1 VRIGVPVALLMIVA
15 ATAVA
20 IAACGAEPAG
30 DSPAAE
36 PATRARPACVPRGA
50 SHTRICALAP
60 PFRRVDG
67 GSAYKLTTVA
77 GESFWAV
84 LPDELAPPS
93 AVVAVPGV
101 PLGVNAGLTTAAA
114 RDAADRYCDHSPR
127 CEVTAVDRVRL
138 PSGVM
143 TRWDDASGSH
153 ADLGVTTVDFGQWTL
168 VMMEPDATRAAR
180 VARALRSSVDD
191 DHYPRVV
198 STDRRVPVHAD
209 WAGVALW
216 VRLEAQDEHL
226 LLEIV
231 PGCRLSTKRPDLGG
245 SDATADLELHEPD
258 GPDGGRW
265 CADGRYAVDAGFVE

>member
-1 VRIGVPVALLMIVA
+1 M
-15 ATAVA
+15 
-20 IAACGAEPAG
+20 
-30 DSPAAE
+30 
-36 PATRARPACVPRGA
+36 
-50 SHTRICALAP
+50 
-60 PFRRVDG
+60 DG

-101 PLGVNAGLTTAAA
+101 PIGVNAGLTTAAA
-114 RDAADRYCDHSPR
+114 RDAADRYCDNFPR

-143 TRWDDASGSH
+143 TRWDDASGTI

-191 DHYPRVV
+191 DRYPRVV
-198 STDRRVPVHAD
+198 STDRRVPVHDD

-216 VRLEAQDEHL
+216 VQLEARDEYL
-226 LLEIV
+226 LLDIV

-245 SDATADLELHEPD
+245 SDAPAELELHEPEA
-258 GPDGGRW
+258 GDGGRW
-265 CADGRYAVDAGFVE
+265 CANGRYSVDAGFVERPQLELLHEKLRIVPSLDGL